1 MIRLTALALA
11 GSAILGLS
19 GLATPAAAACEPP
32 QDVRIRGAEAHW
44 TECHNGRRT
53 QVDGWVKD
61 TKADGKCAEVY
72 SMFSNGET
80 QRSHPRACPKGK
92 VQHFHFDAPAGD
104 AQTYLRLVG

>member
-19 GLATPAAAACEPP
+19 GLATPAAAACDPP
-32 QDVRIRGAEAHW
+32 QDVRIHGAEAHW

-61 TKADGKCAEVY
+61 NKADGKCAEVY
-72 SMFSNGET
+72 SMFSNGTT
-80 QRSHPRACPKGK
+80 QRAIERARRVRSSTFTLMRQPVTRRPIC
-92 VQHFHFDAPAGD
+92 A
-104 AQTYLRLVG
+104 